1 MAVIKFSVRGKQN
14 PTSIYVRLRSGRNID
29 IKCKTKFVIN
39 TDKWSVSKGAVK
51 SLKDER
57 LKELND
63 SLEELKFDLI
73 KYFNST
79 IDHSIINSVWLSD
92 FLNPQKYVAEVDY
105 PTLLVKYFE
114 YYEEVKL
121 HELTKAS
128 ITKLRSNK
136 KLILRFEK
144 QQKKKVQVIDVNS
157 KFKFDFEKFCRKEN
171 YAQNTIARTIR
182 FIKTICY
189 HARSNGVESSFQLD
203 KISAKGEKIEK
214 IYLDDNELALLSKVE
229 LPHDYLINARD
240 WLLISCETGQRVSD
254 FMRFNKDMV
263 RYQAT
268 ADGKK
273 QIALVEFTQ
282 QKTQKIM
289 SIPLSKKVK
298 DILELRDGEFPRK
311 ISSVKYNVY
320 IKEVCKLAKITHE
333 IYGSRIDTKTNR
345 KKSGMYSKNEL
356 VTSHIGRRSFATNNY
371 GKIPTPLLMSATG
384 HTTEK
389 MFLEYIGK
397 TETDRAMQLAEYF
410 V

>member
-333 IYGSRIDTKTNR
+333 I
-345 KKSGMYSKNEL
+345 
-356 VTSHIGRRSFATNNY
+356 
-371 GKIPTPLLMSATG
+371 
-384 HTTEK
+384 
-389 MFLEYIGK
+389 
-397 TETDRAMQLAEYF
+397 
-410 V
+410 